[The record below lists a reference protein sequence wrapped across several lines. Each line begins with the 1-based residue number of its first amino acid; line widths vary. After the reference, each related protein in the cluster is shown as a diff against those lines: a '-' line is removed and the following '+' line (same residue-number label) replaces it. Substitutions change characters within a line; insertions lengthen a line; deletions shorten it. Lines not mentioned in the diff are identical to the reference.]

1 MLQQEYKTDKYGKEI
16 LLRYNKHQVM
26 MEWEK
31 PYMEA
36 CIDKLQPKGD
46 VLEIGFGMGYS
57 ATQIQKYKPKS
68 HTIIEMDKTVI
79 KKLKKWAKDYDNII
93 SLRPDER
100 KLKSL
105 DRVFNPLEYPFQST
119 PYYNNSWYPSYGF
132 APQIIGCGRR
142 RLPCYGDA
150 QQVIDNN
157 YPSRCIN
164 NQNIAPINIRTRGP
178 RGEPQQVGT
187 LFNLTP
193 GNKDVLPLFG
203 RQKFPN
209 DGKWEY
215 YTIIGRHGA
224 KVPVK
229 PLRNYQ
235 EVGTND
241 ILQLVNYPG
250 NFQATIYKREDLEYI
265 PYI

>member
-93 SLRPDER
+93 IVEGTWQEKLNDLEKFDEIFFDDFP
-100 KLKSL
+100 LKESENLLEKKIINERVMMFL
-105 DRVFNPLEYPFQST
+105 DMCRYNHSKPKTKISAYVHDPEGNFKKRMDEN
-119 PYYNNSWYPSYGF
+119 PYYSY
-132 APQIIGCGRR
+132 
-142 RLPCYGDA
+142 
-150 QQVIDNN
+150 
-157 YPSRCIN
+157 
-164 NQNIAPINIRTRGP
+164 
-178 RGEPQQVGT
+178 
-187 LFNLTP
+187 
-193 GNKDVLPLFG
+193 K
-203 RQKFPN
+203 
-209 DGKWEY
+209 
-215 YTIIGRHGA
+215 
-224 KVPVK
+224 
-229 PLRNYQ
+229 
-235 EVGTND
+235 
-241 ILQLVNYPG
+241 
-250 NFQATIYKREDLEYI
+250 EYI
-265 PYI
+265 IDIDLPDNCNYYRDNKGIVPIIKMR